1 MVWDQVIRDF
11 IMMLKTLESSPDP
24 IAGINFPA
32 KKANIGQ
39 QAT

>member
-1 MVWDQVIRDF
+1 MI
-11 IMMLKTLESSPDP
+11 LETFDRSHDP

-39 QAT
+39 HAT